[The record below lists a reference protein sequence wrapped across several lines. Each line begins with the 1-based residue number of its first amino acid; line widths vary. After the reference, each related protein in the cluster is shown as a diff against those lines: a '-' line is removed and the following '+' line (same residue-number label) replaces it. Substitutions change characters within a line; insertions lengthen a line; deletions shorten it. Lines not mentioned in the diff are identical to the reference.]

1 MDHKITIIEG
11 PPPVFEPVQDGWALG
26 LNEGPN
32 LLVTAVTKLRT
43 FNGPE
48 LVERCY
54 RAWNSHSPIHL
65 HYRNDMGLEQTAPIQ
80 AVRNVNTDDGH
91 VLLLW
96 VYLDHDQVE
105 FEIDRDDGDEYEDDD
120 FER

>member
-1 MDHKITIIEG
+1 MDNKITIIEG

-32 LLVTAVTKLRT
+32 LLVTALTRLRT

-54 RAWNSHSPIHL
+54 RAWNKKTPMHL
-65 HYRNDMGLEQTAPIQ
+65 LYRNEMGLEQEAPIQ
-80 AVRNVNTDDGH
+80 AARSVETEEGII
-91 VLLLW
+91 LLLW
-96 VYLDHDQVE
+96 VYLERDLVE
-105 FEIDRDDGDEYEDDD
+105 FEIDSNDNESAEDD